1 MVGRYYNTGIN
12 VDIDNL
18 DLLCFYGPIWFVK
31 PFKWICGQVF
41 LKKLPYEKH
50 MYSVYKCLALT
61 NLM

>member
-18 DLLCFYGPIWFVK
+18 YLLCFYGPIWFVK
-31 PFKWICGQVF
+31 PFKWICGQAF
-41 LKKLPYEKH
+41 LEKLPYE
-50 MYSVYKCLALT
+50 CLAFT